1 METYAVKYSAKTPMG
16 SRIVIETEISPDLNQ
31 MIVWLMDSPPESR
44 PLIETYKKIREQS
57 NVRRETPNARSEA
70 SRSTEELDGNTTTKK
85 GNRT

>member
-16 SRIVIETEISPDLNQ
+16 SRIIIETEISPDLNQ

-57 NVRRETPNARSEA
+57 NVKRQTPN
-70 SRSTEELDGNTTTKK
+70 T
-85 GNRT
+85 

>member
-70 SRSTEELDGNTTTKK
+70 RPACGTSRSTEELDGS
-85 GNRT
+85 